1 MPVVVEDIEL
11 TVDSHNGVNPVD
23 VGNNTYRIDLDES
36 GKARIP
42 DTWPIASFHRTF
54 IKTPVGRM
62 TQLDDFRIVD
72 SNRQMARKSEPTAN
86 GVRSWSVKDGSKY
99 RMRVNWLNPVAKSQL
114 AVDDVD
120 DVPPVC
126 RIDVTGHGVSIF
138 DGDAKPGAVDDTDFG
153 TVPVATLASRP
164 FTVKNTGTETLYL
177 GLPSVKGAG
186 FWRGAKSLAKF
197 LEPGESD
204 TFHVKFTS
212 PSTGTFSGEVI
223 MYHSAVGEAPY
234 NFAITATVV
243 DPASPDPPTHLEAMP
258 SP

>member
-72 SNRQMARKSEPTAN
+72 SSRQMPRKSERTAN
-86 GVRSWSVKDGSKY
+86 GRRSWTVKEGSKY
-99 RMRVNWLNPVAKSQL
+99 QMRVNWLNPAAKSQL
-114 AVDDVD
+114 ATNDVENI
-120 DVPPVC
+120 PPIC
-126 RIDVTGHGVSIF
+126 GIEVTGNGVSIV
-138 DGDAKPGAVDDTDFG
+138 DGDSKPGAVDDTDFG
-153 TVPVATLASRP
+153 TVQVGTLASRR

-197 LEPGESD
+197 LEPSESD
-204 TFHVKFTS
+204 TLDVKFTS
-212 PSTGTFSGEVI
+212 SSTGTFSGEVI
-223 MYHSAVGEAPY
+223 LYHSAACDAPY
-234 NFAITATVV
+234 NFAISATVV
-243 DPASPDPPTHLEAMP
+243 DPAFPDHSTQIGASP